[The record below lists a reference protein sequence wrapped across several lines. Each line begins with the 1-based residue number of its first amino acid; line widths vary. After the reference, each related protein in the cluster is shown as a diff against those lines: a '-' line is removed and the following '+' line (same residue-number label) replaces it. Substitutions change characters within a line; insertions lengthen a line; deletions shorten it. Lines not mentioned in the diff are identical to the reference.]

1 VSDPHTHDRI
11 TCMSQI
17 NLIVE
22 QLKLAFD
29 GEAWHGPALME
40 ILDGVD
46 GRAAAVR
53 PAKAVHSI
61 WELTLH
67 VAAWERVILR
77 RIQGETA
84 TLSDAENFGH
94 VREASEANWESAVK
108 GLKQTHEELIRA
120 VAAMPEDKLNEIVP
134 GKPYNL
140 LFMLH
145 GAVQHAAYHGG
156 QIALLRRLQ
165 Q

>member
-1 VSDPHTHDRI
+1 
-11 TCMSQI
+11 MSQI
-17 NLIVE
+17 DFIVE
-22 QLKLAFD
+22 QLKLVFD

-40 ILDGVD
+40 ILDGID
-46 GRAAAVR
+46 AKTASAR
-53 PAKAVHSI
+53 PMPTAHTI

-67 VAAWERVILR
+67 VAAWERVVLR
-77 RIQGETA
+77 RLQGEML
-84 TLSDAENFGH
+84 TLSDEENFGH
-94 VREASEANWESAVK
+94 VGETSEANWQSAIRR
-108 GLKQTHEELIRA
+108 LQQTHTELIRSVTA
-120 VAAMPEDKLNEIVP
+120 LSEKRLSDQVP